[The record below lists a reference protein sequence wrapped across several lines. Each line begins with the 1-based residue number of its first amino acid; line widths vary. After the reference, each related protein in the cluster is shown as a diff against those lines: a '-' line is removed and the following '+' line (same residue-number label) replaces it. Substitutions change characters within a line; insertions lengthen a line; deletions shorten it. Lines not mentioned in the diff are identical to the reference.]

1 MIEIPETKKV
11 NKVKAIKILKNRIME
26 FQIGDQETN

>member
-11 NKVKAIKILKNRIME
+11 NKVKAKILKDRIME